1 MTKVTAKYY
10 VFRDKEQGEFLRKF
24 RDKGTLAFCAEY
36 TDEIHK
42 ALTMS
47 EEGYEGQKKEMKNLA
62 KAFGAE
68 IIEVNATFELT
79 YPNGDEVREIEKD
92 DQVDLGYFGDFLKR
106 RLAQQLF
113 GDGEQ
118 NGL

>member
-10 VFRDKEQGEFLRKF
+10 VFRDKEQGKFLESYKDRG
-24 RDKGTLAFCAEY
+24 RLAFKSTY
-36 TDEIHK
+36 TDEIQG
-42 ALTMS
+42 ALPMS
-47 EEGYEGQKKEMKNLA
+47 EEGYEQQKKELKNLA

-79 YPNGDEVREIEKD
+79 YPNGDELREIEKK
-92 DQVDLGYFGDFLKR
+92 DLGDFGEFLKR

-113 GDGEQ
+113 GGDE
-118 NGL
+118 